1 MTESEVRLDALENTP
16 LALHRPL
23 DCSAFPFR
31 AQGAARPGFTSG
43 SEWTTFLPLSPRKL
57 ASADNR
63 PPKHALKFEILSEGC
78 KYPSASCRREISA
91 AVKDKE
97 TVERI
102 SDTSIGGVGLLGW
115 RLCCSERLTTVSRPL
130 CAQLRAQRCRV
141 CRIWKRPPTR
151 CSRTIASP
159 WQV

>member
-16 LALHRPL
+16 LALHQPS
-23 DCSAFPFR
+23 DCSAFLFR
-31 AQGAARPGFTSG
+31 GQGAVRPGFTSG
-43 SEWTTFLPLSPRKL
+43 SEWTTFLPPSPRKL

-63 PPKHALKFEILSEGC
+63 PPKCALKFKISSEGC

-115 RLCCSERLTTVSRPL
+115 RLCCSAETHRCQLLAVCATLRTT
-130 CAQLRAQRCRV
+130 
-141 CRIWKRPPTR
+141 PPHLLNLEA
-151 CSRTIASP
+151 ASH
-159 WQV
+159 VLL

>member
-16 LALHRPL
+16 LALHRPS

-31 AQGAARPGFTSG
+31 GQGAARPGFTLG
-43 SEWTTFLPLSPRKL
+43 SEWTTFLPPSPRKL
-57 ASADNR
+57 VSADNR
-63 PPKHALKFEILSEGC
+63 PPKCALKFEISSEGC

-102 SDTSIGGVGLLGW
+102 SDTAIGGVGLLGW
-115 RLCCSERLTTVSRPL
+115 RLRSSVETHCCQPLAACATSCAAPLRLPNL
-130 CAQLRAQRCRV
+130 KA
-141 CRIWKRPPTR
+141 
-151 CSRTIASP
+151 ASHTLL
-159 WQV
+159 